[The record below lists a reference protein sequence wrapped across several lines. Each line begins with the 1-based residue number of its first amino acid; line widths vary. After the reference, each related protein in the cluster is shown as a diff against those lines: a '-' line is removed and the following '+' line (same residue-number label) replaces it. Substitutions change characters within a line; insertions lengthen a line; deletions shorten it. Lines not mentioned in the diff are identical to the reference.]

1 MMRRNTG
8 MIPAL
13 LLMAILACSGTCTT
27 PSHAKPLRALLVV
40 TGEGHETDAI
50 CTALSWLLKRH
61 DHIQFTLHRNTDA
74 LSPQGLQNIDVL
86 LLFAPGAALHT
97 EQQQAVQQLVQR
109 GGGVVYLHT
118 SPAPALEVPTGNVVV
133 EVVPPCHPTTQQVPS
148 FQITDAPLRYE
159 GSLPAGVQM
168 VARQRNGQPLA
179 WVQQMGKGRVFATTL
194 GHSCAV
200 WNHPYFQK
208 MVLNALYWCAG
219 RKPPQPCAPRPPKGF
234 VALFNGVNLEGWGE
248 VGAPCWYAHD
258 GVIVCTGQ
266 SETTGWL
273 RSNRMYRNFI
283 LRLEYRISAGGNS
296 GIFLR
301 APHYGRSSRLGM
313 ELQSQDDGTAPPSN
327 TCTSAVYSVVT
338 PRLNPARPAGEW
350 NQVEVTL
357 KDRHLRV
364 VWNGHLVHDIDL
376 DDPALSANLPRTHLL
391 YRRPNWGYIGLQNH
405 RSLVEFRHI
414 FIKELD

>member
-1 MMRRNTG
+1 MMRCNTG

-13 LLMAILACSGTCTT
+13 LLMAILACSGTCST

-50 CTALSWLLKRH
+50 STALSWLLKRH
-61 DHIQFTLHRNTDA
+61 DHTQFTLHRNTDA
-74 LSPQGLQNIDVL
+74 LSTQGLQDTEVL
-86 LLFAPGAALHT
+86 VLFAPGVALQK
-97 EQQQAVQQLVQR
+97 EQQQAVEQLVQR

-159 GSLPAGVQM
+159 GSLPAGVQV

-194 GHSCAV
+194 GHSSAV

-208 MVLNALYWCAG
+208 MVLNAVYWCAG

-234 VALFNGVNLEGWGE
+234 VSLFNGVNLEGWGE

-313 ELQSQDDGTAPPSN
+313 ELQIQDDGTAPPSN